1 MPSNKFH
8 WLELAEWA
16 TLGVGVIGAVITKQ
30 FIMAGVPL
38 TVALSLNIINQKRL
52 QRQIGHERTAISK
65 IHQDLQLLNQQVQ
78 VLPDQK
84 VNTDKF
90 NQSISG
96 LKQDI
101 QNLTQQF
108 NNRIETEAVSHLTNE
123 LNILSVRLDHLPTS
137 TEIDLDE
144 IEKAIAETRRTM
156 AILVQDFHERPEKET
171 ILQIVTELKE
181 LKNLPSK
188 TVDTDNFNQSL
199 FRLEE
204 TIQSL
209 SEQFN
214 NRIEQQDILRITNQL
229 TKLEKDFFQ
238 NVLDITNQLN
248 QLEESLSQTVSNE
261 NFNQSLLRVRTQLE
275 ESIVQEIPKI
285 NQQLKEISSVHQY
298 ELVCN
303 RDGSRNIL
311 LQALRQANERLI
323 LVCPW
328 LSNYAIDDEIILML
342 KQLLNRNVY
351 VDIGWGH
358 LNDMQQEEFERGF
371 FYNALPKIEELERM
385 YPNKCKLKLLG
396 THEKFLVCDNKFAM
410 IGSHNFLMSGTSSSE
425 REIGI
430 FTNDI
435 HIISSLIER
444 FDTATNLEN
453 QEPRGE
459 LEVQAP
465 SLVAPPAIPALVAP
479 PAIQEAEEAGV
490 PQFCVDQIAAGD
502 GRITFEASD
511 LEQLTNRVW
520 NVYED
525 TPGVFQMQLQLQ
537 GHCLGAYE
545 LQPLPAEL
553 ATIESE
559 PGYFTLHGYILELA
573 VEVPADVAA
582 AMSKFAE
589 WSKANKGV
597 KNAADRPYLFY
608 KVTSAEALVQ
618 LVVTSSYNKSAS
630 KNELS
635 FNGWAYQGIEWGGTG
650 IGCHSGYQD

>member
-1 MPSNKFH
+1 MCIFLVKYLLYVYFFTLMPSNKFH

-16 TLGVGVIGAVITKQ
+16 TLGLSIVGVIGAVITKQ

-78 VLPDQK
+78 VLPNQK
-84 VNTDKF
+84 VN
-90 NQSISG
+90 
-96 LKQDI
+96 
-101 QNLTQQF
+101 
-108 NNRIETEAVSHLTNE
+108 
-123 LNILSVRLDHLPTS
+123 
-137 TEIDLDE
+137 
-144 IEKAIAETRRTM
+144 
-156 AILVQDFHERPEKET
+156 
-171 ILQIVTELKE
+171 
-181 LKNLPSK
+181 
-188 TVDTDNFNQSL
+188 
-199 FRLEE
+199 
-204 TIQSL
+204 
-209 SEQFN
+209 
-214 NRIEQQDILRITNQL
+214 
-229 TKLEKDFFQ
+229 KDFFQ

-311 LQALRQANERLI
+311 LQALSQANNRLI

-328 LSNYAIDDEIILML
+328 LTNYAIDDEIILML
-342 KQLLNRNVY
+342 EQLLNRNVY

-358 LNDMQQEEFERGF
+358 LRDMQQEEFERGF
-371 FYNALPKIEELERM
+371 LYNALPKIKKLERM

-410 IGSHNFLMSGTSSSE
+410 IGSHNFLTSDTSSSE

-465 SLVAPPAIPALVAP
+465 FTIGSYTRKALPPAPAPVVPDPVAPPAIPAPAP
-479 PAIQEAEEAGV
+479 PALTSTTFLSSILGMPFQDTTMTYSTSTASNTNLDQAEQTPLEFVAMLQNDPTREHLIHQIPEIFFQQARANCSTFIITPDMIADRLLGLQVAEPVAEGTDCVKIKLNLQGRLDINFNLVPMAKQGEADANANV
-490 PQFCVDQIAAGD
+490 PSAWLTGFRSTFIRLDSSSVAAGLLTD
-502 GRITFEASD
+502 RDMKNLIKHAEFDKSVGREAFYQDPIKKFKMFLSGIQGAEGKFQFLCD
-511 LEQLTNRVW
+511 LRVDPQSGEETIGIIIVNYW
-520 NVYED
+520 
-525 TPGVFQMQLQLQ
+525 TPGAFEFNTVRLRR
-537 GHCLGAYE
+537 
-545 LQPLPAEL
+545 
-553 ATIESE
+553 
-559 PGYFTLHGYILELA
+559 
-573 VEVPADVAA
+573 
-582 AMSKFAE
+582 
-589 WSKANKGV
+589 
-597 KNAADRPYLFY
+597 DR
-608 KVTSAEALVQ
+608 
-618 LVVTSSYNKSAS
+618 
-630 KNELS
+630 
-635 FNGWAYQGIEWGGTG
+635 G
-650 IGCHSGYQD
+650 

>member
-1 MPSNKFH
+1 MDFTWVKRKDCKVLLQDSTLVLVKYLLYVYFLTVMPSNKFH
-8 WLELAEWA
+8 WLELVEWA
-16 TLGVGVIGAVITKQ
+16 TLGSSVVGVMGAFITKQ
-30 FIMAGVPL
+30 FIMAGVTL

-52 QRQIGHERTAISK
+52 QRQIGHEGTAISK

-78 VLPDQK
+78 VLTNQK

-90 NQSISG
+90 NQSI
-96 LKQDI
+96 
-101 QNLTQQF
+101 
-108 NNRIETEAVSHLTNE
+108 
-123 LNILSVRLDHLPTS
+123 
-137 TEIDLDE
+137 
-144 IEKAIAETRRTM
+144 
-156 AILVQDFHERPEKET
+156 
-171 ILQIVTELKE
+171 
-181 LKNLPSK
+181 
-188 TVDTDNFNQSL
+188 
-199 FRLEE
+199 
-204 TIQSL
+204 

-410 IGSHNFLMSGTSSSE
+410 IGSHNFLTSGTSSSE

-453 QEPRGE
+453 QEPREE

-465 SLVAPPAIPALVAP
+465 SLVAPPAIPAPVAP
-479 PAIQEAEEAGV
+479 ALTSTTFLSSILGMPFQDTTMTYSTSTASNTNLDQAELLTPLEFVAMLQNDPTRAHLVHQIPEIFFQQAKANCSTFIIEPSMVADRLLNIQVAEPMLEGESAVSIKLRFVARVDENFNFIPLAKQGEADENENIPSAWLKGFNSTFISLNAGSV
-490 PQFCVDQIAAGD
+490 AAGLLTD
-502 GRITFEASD
+502 RDMKNLIKHAEFDKSVGREAFYQDPIRKVLFEMFLSGIQGAEGKFQFLCD
-511 LEQLTNRVW
+511 LRVDPQSGEETIGIIIVNYW
-520 NVYED
+520 
-525 TPGVFQMQLQLQ
+525 TPGAFEFNTVRLRR
-537 GHCLGAYE
+537 
-545 LQPLPAEL
+545 
-553 ATIESE
+553 
-559 PGYFTLHGYILELA
+559 
-573 VEVPADVAA
+573 
-582 AMSKFAE
+582 
-589 WSKANKGV
+589 
-597 KNAADRPYLFY
+597 DR
-608 KVTSAEALVQ
+608 
-618 LVVTSSYNKSAS
+618 
-630 KNELS
+630 
-635 FNGWAYQGIEWGGTG
+635 G
-650 IGCHSGYQD
+650 

>member
-1 MPSNKFH
+1 MKPIVFSTAKLKFSR
-8 WLELAEWA
+8 W
-16 TLGVGVIGAVITKQ
+16 IGY
-30 FIMAGVPL
+30 
-38 TVALSLNIINQKRL
+38 
-52 QRQIGHERTAISK
+52 
-65 IHQDLQLLNQQVQ
+65 
-78 VLPDQK
+78 
-84 VNTDKF
+84 
-90 NQSISG
+90 
-96 LKQDI
+96 
-101 QNLTQQF
+101 
-108 NNRIETEAVSHLTNE
+108 
-123 LNILSVRLDHLPTS
+123 
-137 TEIDLDE
+137 
-144 IEKAIAETRRTM
+144 
-156 AILVQDFHERPEKET
+156 
-171 ILQIVTELKE
+171 
-181 LKNLPSK
+181 
-188 TVDTDNFNQSL
+188 
-199 FRLEE
+199 
-204 TIQSL
+204 
-209 SEQFN
+209 N

-229 TKLEKDFFQ
+229 TKLEKGLSQD
-238 NVLDITNQLN
+238 VLNITNQLS
-248 QLEESLSQTVSNE
+248 QIEEGLSQTVSNE

-311 LQALRQANERLI
+311 LQALKQANERLI

-358 LNDMQQEEFERGF
+358 LKDMQQEEFERGF

-479 PAIQEAEEAGV
+479 PAIPAPAPPALTSTTFLSSILGMPFQDTTMTYSTSTASNTNLDQAELLTPLEFVAMLQNDPTRAHLVHQIPEIFFQQAKANCSTFIIEPSMVADRLLNIQVAEPMLEGESAV
-490 PQFCVDQIAAGD
+490 SIKLRFVARVDQHYNLIPLAKQGEADANANVPSAWLTGFRSTFIRLDSSSVAAGLLTD
-502 GRITFEASD
+502 RDMKNLIKHAEFDKSVGREAFYQDPIRKVLFEMFLSGIQGAEGKFQFLCD
-511 LEQLTNRVW
+511 LRVDPQSGEETIGIIIVNYW
-520 NVYED
+520 
-525 TPGVFQMQLQLQ
+525 TPGAFEFNTVRLRR
-537 GHCLGAYE
+537 
-545 LQPLPAEL
+545 
-553 ATIESE
+553 
-559 PGYFTLHGYILELA
+559 
-573 VEVPADVAA
+573 
-582 AMSKFAE
+582 
-589 WSKANKGV
+589 
-597 KNAADRPYLFY
+597 DR
-608 KVTSAEALVQ
+608 
-618 LVVTSSYNKSAS
+618 
-630 KNELS
+630 
-635 FNGWAYQGIEWGGTG
+635 G
-650 IGCHSGYQD
+650 

>member
-1 MPSNKFH
+1 MDFTWVKRKDCKVLLQDSTLVLVKYLLYVYFLTVMPSNKFH
-8 WLELAEWA
+8 WLELVEWA
-16 TLGVGVIGAVITKQ
+16 TLGSSVVGVMGAFITKQ

-78 VLPDQK
+78 VLPNQK
-84 VNTDKF
+84 VN
-90 NQSISG
+90 
-96 LKQDI
+96 
-101 QNLTQQF
+101 
-108 NNRIETEAVSHLTNE
+108 
-123 LNILSVRLDHLPTS
+123 
-137 TEIDLDE
+137 
-144 IEKAIAETRRTM
+144 
-156 AILVQDFHERPEKET
+156 
-171 ILQIVTELKE
+171 
-181 LKNLPSK
+181 
-188 TVDTDNFNQSL
+188 
-199 FRLEE
+199 
-204 TIQSL
+204 
-209 SEQFN
+209 
-214 NRIEQQDILRITNQL
+214 
-229 TKLEKDFFQ
+229 KDFFQ

-248 QLEESLSQTVSNE
+248 QLEESLSKTVSNE

-311 LQALRQANERLI
+311 LQALSQANNRLI

-328 LSNYAIDDEIILML
+328 LTNYAIDDEIILML
-342 KQLLNRNVY
+342 EQLLNRNVY

-410 IGSHNFLMSGTSSSE
+410 IGSHNFLTSGTSSSE

-465 SLVAPPAIPALVAP
+465 FTIGSYTRKALPPAPAPVVPDPVAPPAIPAPAP
-479 PAIQEAEEAGV
+479 PALTSTTFLSSILGMPFQDTTMTYSTSTASNTNLDQAEQTPLEFVAMLQNDPTSEHLIHQIPEIFFQQARANCSTFIITPDMIADRLLGLQVAEPVAEGTDCVKIKLNLQGRLDINFNLVPMAKQGEADANANV
-490 PQFCVDQIAAGD
+490 PSAWLTGFRSTFIRLDSSSVAAGLLTD
-502 GRITFEASD
+502 RDMKNLIKHAEFDKSVGREAFYQDPIRKVLFEMFLSGIQGAEGKFQFLCD
-511 LEQLTNRVW
+511 LRVDPQSGEETIGIIIVNYW
-520 NVYED
+520 
-525 TPGVFQMQLQLQ
+525 TPGAFEFNTVRLRR
-537 GHCLGAYE
+537 
-545 LQPLPAEL
+545 
-553 ATIESE
+553 
-559 PGYFTLHGYILELA
+559 
-573 VEVPADVAA
+573 
-582 AMSKFAE
+582 
-589 WSKANKGV
+589 
-597 KNAADRPYLFY
+597 DR
-608 KVTSAEALVQ
+608 
-618 LVVTSSYNKSAS
+618 
-630 KNELS
+630 
-635 FNGWAYQGIEWGGTG
+635 G
-650 IGCHSGYQD
+650 

>member
-1 MPSNKFH
+1 MSIFFTLMPSNKFH

-16 TLGVGVIGAVITKQ
+16 TLGSSIVGVIGAVITKQ

-78 VLPDQK
+78 VLPNQK
-84 VNTDKF
+84 VN
-90 NQSISG
+90 
-96 LKQDI
+96 
-101 QNLTQQF
+101 
-108 NNRIETEAVSHLTNE
+108 
-123 LNILSVRLDHLPTS
+123 
-137 TEIDLDE
+137 
-144 IEKAIAETRRTM
+144 
-156 AILVQDFHERPEKET
+156 
-171 ILQIVTELKE
+171 
-181 LKNLPSK
+181 
-188 TVDTDNFNQSL
+188 TDNFNQSL

-229 TKLEKDFFQ
+229 TKLEKGLSQD
-238 NVLDITNQLN
+238 VLNITNQLS
-248 QLEESLSQTVSNE
+248 QIEEGLSQTVSNE

-311 LQALRQANERLI
+311 LQALKQANERLI

-358 LNDMQQEEFERGF
+358 LKDMQQEEFERGF

-479 PAIQEAEEAGV
+479 PAIPAPAPPALTSTTFLSSILGMPFQDTTMTYSTSTASNTNLDQAELLTPLEFVAMLQNDPTRAHLVHQIPEIFFQQAKANCSTFIIEPSMVADRLLNIQVAEPMLEGESAV
-490 PQFCVDQIAAGD
+490 SIKLRFVARVDQHYNLIPLAKQGEADANANVPSAWLTGFRSTFIRLDSSSVAAGLLTD
-502 GRITFEASD
+502 RDMKNLIKHAEFDKSVGREAFYQDPIRKVLFEMFLSGIQGAEGKFQFLCD
-511 LEQLTNRVW
+511 LRVDPQSGEETIGIIIVNYW
-520 NVYED
+520 
-525 TPGVFQMQLQLQ
+525 TPGAFEFNTVRLRR
-537 GHCLGAYE
+537 
-545 LQPLPAEL
+545 
-553 ATIESE
+553 
-559 PGYFTLHGYILELA
+559 
-573 VEVPADVAA
+573 
-582 AMSKFAE
+582 
-589 WSKANKGV
+589 
-597 KNAADRPYLFY
+597 DR
-608 KVTSAEALVQ
+608 
-618 LVVTSSYNKSAS
+618 
-630 KNELS
+630 
-635 FNGWAYQGIEWGGTG
+635 G
-650 IGCHSGYQD
+650 